1 MSQGWKKVNERE
13 RRKVKEMEKWTKMD
27 DIDTRSARLAEFFQ
41 KAQSHS
47 CK

>member
-1 MSQGWKKVNERE
+1 MRVEELKWNRTDQKVE
-13 RRKVKEMEKWTKMD
+13 EMEKWTKMD
-27 DIDTRSARLAEFFQ
+27 DVDTRSARLAVFFQ